1 VPGEPSA
8 LSAVLVDDE
17 PLARELL
24 RELLGAHTD
33 VRIVAECAN
42 GFEAV
47 KAITE
52 LAPDVVFLDVQMPKL
67 DGFEVLS
74 LLPRRE
80 DGRPAVVFVT
90 AYDQYAVKAFE
101 ANAVDYLLKPFQKAR
116 LASALGRVR
125 VRLGTGGAAPP
136 PGLAAKARDPSR
148 PVSRVVVKEGASV
161 TVLPVATLDFV
172 KAEDDY
178 VLLRAQGRD
187 HLKAET
193 LASLEAQLPRDR
205 FVRIHRSYLVN
216 LDRLVRLEVEVT
228 GAQTAVLKDGTRLPV
243 SRTGARALKALLE
256 GPR

>member
-1 VPGEPSA
+1 MPSRAGVLSA
-8 LSAVLVDDE
+8 LVVDDE

-24 RELLGAHTD
+24 RELLALSSG
-33 VRIVAECAN
+33 VRVVAECAN

-47 KAITE
+47 KAVAE
-52 LAPDVVFLDVQMPKL
+52 HAPDVLFLDIQMPRL

-101 ANAVDYLLKPFQKAR
+101 ANAVDYLLKPFDRTRLGAALERVRAR
-116 LASALGRVR
+116 LAAGR
-125 VRLGTGGAAPP
+125 AAPP
-136 PGLAAKARDPSR
+136 PGLAAEARDPAR
-148 PVSRVVVKEGASV
+148 PVTRVVVKDGPNLS
-161 TVLPVATLDFV
+161 VLPVATIDFL

-178 VLLRAQGRD
+178 VLLRAAGRE

-193 LASLEAQLPRDR
+193 LASLEAQLPKDR

-216 LDRLVRLEVEVT
+216 LDRLARLEA
-228 GAQTAVLKDGTRLPV
+228 GPAGGQTAVLRDGTALPV
-243 SRTGARALKALLE
+243 SRAGAQRLRE
-256 GPR
+256 RIGG